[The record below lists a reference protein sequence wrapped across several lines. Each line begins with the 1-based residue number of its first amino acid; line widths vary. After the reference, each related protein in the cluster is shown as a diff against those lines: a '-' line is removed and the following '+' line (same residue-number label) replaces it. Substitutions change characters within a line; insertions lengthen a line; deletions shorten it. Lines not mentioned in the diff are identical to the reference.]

1 MHLATLAALSL
12 AALSS
17 ACTIVVAGP
26 ADEADSGDET
36 TAAAS
41 SFPEQAESS
50 STGELEVDRSST
62 GQEIASSTGEVEADD
77 ETSTGVETTGEI
89 VGETVGETSGSDETS
104 TSTSTSEGTTSG
116 STSTGDLSTIGDTGD
131 ETSSTTDPVPV
142 GAALGETCTQD
153 SDCISNVC
161 IGESGFNDQ
170 PRCSTFCNP
179 GIATDCLDL
188 GSPGLCTWGGGN
200 AHHCTGVFDFDAQD
214 LRLATPDPD
223 VEFLFYQNSGF
234 LPTAADRHAYL
245 VLPQQAAFYVEIGSV
260 NDPGYG
266 PVVVDVHASDGS
278 LIGTFEQGDNP
289 TIEPKGILHYHWLI
303 VRPADDKKVSYTLNL
318 KESCWPNC

>member
-1 MHLATLAALSL
+1 MHLATLAAVTL

-17 ACTIVVAGP
+17 ASACTIVIAAP
-26 ADEADSGDET
+26 ADEADGGDET

-41 SFPEQAESS
+41 SFPEPAESS
-50 STGELEVDRSST
+50 STGELEVDSSST

-77 ETSTGVETTGEI
+77 ETSTGFESTSEI
-89 VGETVGETSGSDETS
+89 VDESSGGDEAS
-104 TSTSTSEGTTSG
+104 TSTGEDIMG
-116 STSTGDLSTIGDTGD
+116 STSTGDETTGDTSD
-131 ETSSTTDPVPV
+131 ETTGVETDSVPM
-142 GAALGETCTQD
+142 GEPCSLD
-153 SDCISNVC
+153 SDCESNFC
-161 IGESGFNDQ
+161 GGGGFNDI
-170 PRCSTFCNP
+170 PRCSTFCYP
-179 GIATDCLDL
+179 EIATDCLDL
-188 GSPGLCTWGGGN
+188 GSPGLCTWGGGE

-245 VLPQQAAFYVEIGSV
+245 VPPQQAAFYVELGSV

-289 TIEPKGILHYHWLI
+289 TIEPKGIHHYHWLI
-303 VRPADDKKVSYTLNL
+303 VRPAGDKKVSYQLYL

>member
-1 MHLATLAALSL
+1 MHLATLAAITL

-26 ADEADSGDET
+26 ADEADGGDET

-50 STGELEVDRSST
+50 STGELEVDSSSST
-62 GQEIASSTGEVEADD
+62 GQEIASSTGDVEADD

-89 VGETVGETSGSDETS
+89 VDE

-142 GAALGETCTQD
+142 GAALGEPCSLD
-153 SDCISNVC
+153 SDCESNFCV
-161 IGESGFNDQ
+161 GGGFNDI
-170 PRCSTFCNP
+170 PRCSTFCYP
-179 GIATDCLDL
+179 EIATDCLDL
-188 GSPGLCTWGGGN
+188 GSPGLCTWGGGE
-200 AHHCTGVFDFDAQD
+200 AHHCTGMFDFDAQD

-245 VLPQQAAFYVEIGSV
+245 VPPQQAAFYVETASV

-289 TIEPKGILHYHWLI
+289 TIEPKGIHHYHWLI
-303 VRPADDKKVSYTLNL
+303 VRPAGDKKVSYTLNL